1 MKTNNPLRKE
11 IEDILLLALAHIE
24 LNTLGLLEIEDKKMD
39 ATVDKLLALVER
51 EQRKAVDFELKARE
65 FYGDKMES
73 KIPPQWRNDEK

>member
-24 LNTLGLLEIEDKKMD
+24 LNRLGLLGIEDKKMD

-65 FYGDKMES
+65 FYGDKMKS
-73 KIPPQWRNDEK
+73 KIPPQWRNEDK